1 MSMRVAT
8 SGRLQTAASLHAA
21 AEQHKAEPGRSSG
34 VANKN
39 PEL

>member
-1 MSMRVAT
+1 MRMRVAT
-8 SGRLQTAASLHAA
+8 SGRLQTAASLRGCRAT
-21 AEQHKAEPGRSSG
+21 KAEPGRSSG